1 MNFSHQFVDMI
12 PECLEEGVL
21 YVSISY
27 DTCLHNCACGCGKEV
42 VTPLSVNDWRMTYDG
57 ESVSLYPS
65 IGNWSYP
72 CRSHY
77 WIRKGEIQWAGSW
90 SEERILEGRADHARR
105 RSGGSP
111 VRKPKWYEGFFRT
124 LLSWLG

>member
-1 MNFSHQFVDMI
+1 MNFSHQFVDTI

-21 YVSISY
+21 YVSIPY

-57 ESVSLYPS
+57 ESVSLSPS

-77 WIRKGEIQWAGSW
+77 WIRKGKIEWAGSW
-90 SEERILEGRADHARR
+90 SEEKILEERAEDARI
-105 RSGGSP
+105 RSEDGPS
-111 VRKPKWYEGFFRT
+111 RKPKWYEGAFRN
-124 LLSWLG
+124 LLTWFG